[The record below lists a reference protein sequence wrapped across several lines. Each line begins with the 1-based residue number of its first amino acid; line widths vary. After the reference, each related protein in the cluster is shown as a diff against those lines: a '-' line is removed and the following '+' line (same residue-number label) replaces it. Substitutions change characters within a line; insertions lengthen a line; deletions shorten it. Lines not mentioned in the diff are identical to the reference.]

1 MWEKSSRTSPGKSK
15 LPSQGMDSNGELGR
29 GIKFLLNSREFAFLV
44 QIPECCHKALQG
56 FVKKKKKRRKSPGGA
71 WNSCFFSS
79 FSKSSWLRRDEGSLL
94 EFHLKFL
101 WHLVWINTPQIN
113 IPVYFLGTTG
123 HGIFISPGK
132 GIEEN
137 PEIFGK
143 QQENSSPCATPRS
156 SIAHS
161 KGSARGFCGIL
172 VFHPLWNAVFPKFP
186 ALQRTG
192 GFQFKSWTTWNN
204 HGMIPDVFPGSPIPA
219 GFLPGHSSSQSK

>member
-1 MWEKSSRTSPGKSK
+1 MWCWDMWEKSSRTSPGKSK
-15 LPSQGMDSNGELGR
+15 LPSQGIDSNRELQR
-29 GIKFLLNSREFAFLV
+29 GIQFFLNSREFEFLV
-44 QIPECCHKALQG
+44 QIPECFHKALQG
-56 FVKKKKKRRKSPGGA
+56 FVKKKKKRDKITWRSLK
-71 WNSCFFSS
+71 FLLFSS

-94 EFHLKFL
+94 EFHLRFL

-137 PEIFGK
+137 PEIFDK
-143 QQENSSPCATPRS
+143 QQENSSPCASPRS

-192 GFQFKSWTTWNN
+192 GFQFKS
-204 HGMIPDVFPGSPIPA
+204 
-219 GFLPGHSSSQSK
+219 